1 MYNKYTCVE
10 LMLIGRRRIDKGDMR
25 HSIETEKTFSDE
37 ADTDHQTIR
46 QLVLQWAMK
55 ED

>member
-10 LMLIGRRRIDKGDMR
+10 LMLIGRGRIDKGTHATLDR
-25 HSIETEKTFSDE
+25 KPFSDRT
-37 ADTDHQTIR
+37 DPDHQTIG
-46 QLVLQWAMK
+46 QLVLERATK